1 MKKLKSCFVFILLLA
16 IALISNVGNVN
27 AANTY
32 TEINSVEEIPA
43 AFENSQSYISSTSA
57 NLKDYIGYFTG
68 SNAGWEPRI
77 KYLGTDPNNIAN
89 YLFCLSYHD
98 YAPSSKVTY
107 TKADYDTAEKM
118 NQVRYIIENGFGGSY
133 ATYDDLKYAY
143 YVTQLAL
150 WQLQGSNGFDI
161 SNFSTNDTV
170 TKNAILNLVN
180 GAKEA
185 EMDTTKYVAKYVP
198 TTSGYQ
204 ILVPNIIYTITP
216 DVPEDNKENEPE
228 EPEEEVIIEKK
239 ITSVA
244 ISYKDKC
251 TDEYVTGA
259 KMRLVN
265 SEKIEVRSWTSSNSK
280 YYIDNLEPGVYTL
293 EDITND
299 VSMEI
304 TVVDTTSV
312 QNFTLVDQ
320 DMICDVEEEEKE
332 EETITETIITE
343 VSDIVNPQT
352 GIVGTAT
359 VGSLLSG
366 AVGLY
371 IHSKKKLKD
380 LNK

>member
-143 YVTQLAL
+143 YVTQLA
-150 WQLQGSNGFDI
+150 
-161 SNFSTNDTV
+161 
-170 TKNAILNLVN
+170 
-180 GAKEA
+180 
-185 EMDTTKYVAKYVP
+185 
-198 TTSGYQ
+198 
-204 ILVPNIIYTITP
+204 
-216 DVPEDNKENEPE
+216 
-228 EPEEEVIIEKK
+228 
-239 ITSVA
+239 
-244 ISYKDKC
+244 
-251 TDEYVTGA
+251 
-259 KMRLVN
+259 
-265 SEKIEVRSWTSSNSK
+265 
-280 YYIDNLEPGVYTL
+280 
-293 EDITND
+293 
-299 VSMEI
+299 
-304 TVVDTTSV
+304 
-312 QNFTLVDQ
+312 
-320 DMICDVEEEEKE
+320 
-332 EETITETIITE
+332 
-343 VSDIVNPQT
+343 
-352 GIVGTAT
+352 
-359 VGSLLSG
+359 
-366 AVGLY
+366 
-371 IHSKKKLKD
+371 
-380 LNK
+380 

>member
-320 DMICDVEEEEKE
+320 DMVCDVEEEEKE